1 VPLREF
7 LDFGEYERLYGSE
20 AAVAMTR
27 FTPMFALGGS
37 AHLKALLRPNHH
49 ERDAITRSSRRGRIR
64 LVDTS

>member
-1 VPLREF
+1 LREF

-20 AAVAMTR
+20 AMTR
-27 FTPMFALGGS
+27 FTPMFASGGS

-49 ERDAITRSSRRGRIR
+49 ERDAVTRSSRRARIR